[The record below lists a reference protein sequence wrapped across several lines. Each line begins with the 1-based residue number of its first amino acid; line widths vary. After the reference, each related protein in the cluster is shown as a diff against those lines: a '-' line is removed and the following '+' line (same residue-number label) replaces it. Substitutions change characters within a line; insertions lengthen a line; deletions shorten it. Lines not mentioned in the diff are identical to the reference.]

1 MILVIVVIV
10 AFSSLNVLATSTL
23 PNLAK
28 TKPNTPECKEYP
40 CLDDKKEIETSTPA
54 EKGASPKPCKVAV
67 SLQSKSQQ
75 QEDGVQ
81 DCGIATIGKSDVQQ
95 VMSSTVSSA
104 TASPLPSSFST
115 AISTT
120 ATTPM
125 VTNVPNTTV
134 SQIPNFPSVFDTSKI
149 GESAI
154 DNSVLPT
161 LLTPLESRILLSGGF
176 TRELLLRKVTQR
188 QLNYLNRIGQK
199 FGILS

>member
-1 MILVIVVIV
+1 MQELILNRLVTRQPGREAAGKGV
-10 AFSSLNVLATSTL
+10 
-23 PNLAK
+23 K
-28 TKPNTPECKEYP
+28 GRR
-40 CLDDKKEIETSTPA
+40 KKV
-54 EKGASPKPCKVAV
+54 GG
-67 SLQSKSQQ
+67 SQQ

-95 VMSSTVSSA
+95 VTSSTVSSA